1 MKRCAP
7 AQGSDRY
14 LDFMSAQGLCFR
26 MQVMD
31 DPVDAYSFTVRVT
44 PLSSQDEIAEDIP
57 LIEPPNYFSVLTA
70 RERDVALL
78 VAEGFT
84 NEQIANRLCVSLS
97 TVKSHLQNIFAKE
110 HVANRTA
117 LVCLLHGTA
126 H

>member
-1 MKRCAP
+1 MKRSAP

-14 LDFMSAQGLCFR
+14 LDFTSAKGLCFR
-26 MQVMD
+26 MQVID
-31 DPVDAYSFTVRVT
+31 DPADAHSFTVRVT
-44 PLSSQDEIAEDIP
+44 PLSHSGEIEAETS
-57 LIEPPNYFSVLTA
+57 LTGSSNQLSLLTA
-70 RERDVALL
+70 RERDVAFL

-84 NEQIANRLCVSLS
+84 NDQIANKLCVSLS

>member
-1 MKRCAP
+1 MKRSVP
-7 AQGSDRY
+7 TQGSDRY
-14 LDFMSAQGLCFR
+14 LDFMSTQGLCFR

-31 DPVDAYSFTVRVT
+31 DPADAYSFTVRVT
-44 PLSSQDEIAEDIP
+44 PLTSQDEVIEDIP
-57 LIEPPNYFSVLTA
+57 LIETPNHFSVLTA

-78 VAEGFT
+78 VSEGFT
-84 NEQIANRLCVSLS
+84 NEQIATRLCVSLS

-117 LVCLLHGTA
+117 LVCLLHGTT